1 MEHGIQP
8 TPDAGVVL
16 AGVIAMDSEEALL
29 DVELLDENAAI
40 GVDGLRELID
50 LYLAKADELLNDMQA
65 AIEVGAAEDVKRLAH
80 RLVGSSVVCG
90 VTAMVE
96 PLRALEQ
103 RGRDG
108 QLSDADQLLAQTVRR
123 LEMCRR
129 LLAEYLAEK
138 SR

>member
-8 TPDAGVVL
+8 TPDAGVVFSGIL
-16 AGVIAMDSEEALL
+16 AMDAEEALL

-108 QLSDADQLLAQTVRR
+108 QLSDASLLLAQTVQQ
-123 LEMCRR
+123 LEVCRR

-138 SR
+138 GC

>member
-1 MEHGIQP
+1 MAQP
-8 TPDAGVVL
+8 TPGADVVL
-16 AGVIAMDSEEALL
+16 IGVTAMDSEEALL
-29 DVELLDENAAI
+29 DLELLDENAAI

-50 LYLAKADELLNDMQA
+50 LYLTKADELLNDMQA

-80 RLVGSSVVCG
+80 RLIGSSVVCG

-108 QLSDADQLLAQTVRR
+108 QLSDADQLLAQTVQR
-123 LEMCRR
+123 LDVCRR

-138 SR
+138 GC

>member
-16 AGVIAMDSEEALL
+16 TGVIAMDSEEALL
-29 DVELLDENAAI
+29 DVELLDENAEI
-40 GVDGLRELID
+40 GLDGLRDLID
-50 LYLAKADELLNDMQA
+50 MYLTKADELLKDLQA

-80 RLVGSSVVCG
+80 RLAGSSVVCG
-90 VTAMVE
+90 VTAMVQ

-103 RGRDG
+103 RGREG
-108 QLSDADQLLAQTVRR
+108 QLSDADQLLAQTVQR
-123 LEMCRR
+123 LEVCRR

-138 SR
+138 K